1 VGPGERVAHL
11 PLVSKRELAG
21 AILDAVRDRFLG

>member
-1 VGPGERVAHL
+1 DHL

-21 AILDAVRDRFLG
+21 AILDAVRDRFLA